1 MGKSAEKW
9 KRRPENSSR
18 PLPDRSR
25 SYFAAPALQV
35 LETFF
40 TLVTLKV
47 LLAPAEEVLLG
58 ELLLEAEDPAEAAP
72 LEAEEPEALAVPF
85 TSTSL
90 LTCEASFEV
99 SPSS

>member
-1 MGKSAEKW
+1 M
-9 KRRPENSSR
+9 
-18 PLPDRSR
+18 
-25 SYFAAPALQV
+25 LQV

-40 TLVTLKV
+40 TLVTLNV
-47 LLAPAEEVLLG
+47 LPAPPAEDDPLLLG
-58 ELLLEAEDPAEAAP
+58 VLLEADDPADPAP
-72 LEAEEPEALAVPF
+72 LEAEEELAVPF